1 MAAPI
6 EDVTNPGSENVADQ
20 AFDGLPEQVPSFEQ
34 IPAQVSPNNRDGGI
48 NHDGLTSVDQAV
60 TVSSPASAAV
70 TNDRGDDGDERAP
83 ISVDQPVTVSTPGPA
98 VGVTSGDAESPIKN
112 PIANVTQNNV
122 AGQVYGTGVPQ
133 NVFV

>member
-1 MAAPI
+1 MAAP

-20 AFDGLPEQVPSFEQ
+20 AFDGLPNQVPSFEQ
-34 IPAQVSPNNRDGGI
+34 IPAQVSPNNADGGI
-48 NHDGLTSVDQAV
+48 NRDGLTVVDQPV
-60 TVSSPASAAV
+60 TVSTPATASV
-70 TNDRGDDGDERAP
+70 NNVDGDDESSVEP
-83 ISVDQPVTVSTPGPA
+83 LSVDQPVTVSTPGPA

-122 AGQVYGTGVPQ
+122 AGQVYGTGVPI